1 MIAHLTGRLLTSELD
16 SVILDVRG
24 VGYQVF
30 VPVGSAGKLRP
41 NEAGE
46 VSLWIHTSVR
56 EDAIQL
62 YGFASGDER
71 RLFAKLIS
79 VSGIGPKIGLA
90 VLSDLDP
97 ADVVMAV
104 ELDRVDTFTKV
115 SGIGKKTAQRLI
127 LELKNALGDFSFERS
142 VGEVAVERSAIDDL
156 RSALQNLG
164 YPPAMVDDTVDH
176 VAREA
181 TDDQPVEELLRMA
194 LKLLR

>member
-1 MIAHLTGRLLTSELD
+1 MIAHLTGHLLTSELD
-16 SVILDVRG
+16 HVILDVRG

-30 VPVGSAGKLRP
+30 MPVGHAGKLRP
-41 NEAGE
+41 NEAAE
-46 VSLWIHTSVR
+46 VSLWVHTSVR

-62 YGFASGDER
+62 YGFASADDR

-90 VLSDLDP
+90 VLSELEP
-97 ADVVMAV
+97 AEVVLAV
-104 ELDRVDTFTKV
+104 ELDRIDTFTKV

-127 LELKNALGDFSFERS
+127 LELKNALGDFSFERGATPAAAQHS
-142 VGEVAVERSAIDDL
+142 TIDDL

-181 TDDQPVEELLRMA
+181 TGDEPVDVLLRMA